1 MYCYILPGIY
11 MFLSDGFIIGSSK
24 GSATPF
30 LMSYTRVNGASTKTR
45 SARSSNRASAR
56 AATFRRRYWYR
67 LSSFGSSSTL

>member
-1 MYCYILPGIY
+1 MYFYTLLGIY
-11 MFLSDGFIIGSSK
+11 VFLSDGFAIGSSK
-24 GSATPF
+24 VSATPF

-56 AATFRRRYWYR
+56 VATSRRRYWYK